1 MRNVSNG
8 HTAVAAAVAATAENA
23 TGILQAYGPKSGY
36 LTAAAADLVKAST
49 RTACDY
55 THVSASTYLGRADKA
70 GSSSAC

>member
-36 LTAAAADLVKAST
+36 LTAAAAAALVKAST
-49 RTACDY
+49 TTACDY
-55 THVSASTYLGRADKA
+55 IHVSASTYLGGRIR
-70 GSSSAC
+70 